1 MNAPA
6 NRAQSRGVSSAGD
19 SGNRGAAIKKRMDDL
34 GITDREFHARTG
46 IGRKTVSRAVR
57 NDPTVRPGTYTAIEA
72 ELGKMEDANAG
83 QPTTQPRGFIEDE
96 HGGVVRIRLE
106 GVFGAEAAIV
116 EAPADNPDALAA
128 ALDIIM
134 RRMQA
139 QPEAGDDE

>member
-6 NRAQSRGVSSAGD
+6 NRAQSRVVSSAGD
-19 SGNRGAAIKKRMDDL
+19 SSDRGAAIKKRMDDL
-34 GITDREFHARTG
+34 GITDREFHNRTG

-72 ELGKMEDANAG
+72 ELSKMEDASAG
-83 QPTTQPRGFIEDE
+83 RPTTQPRGFIEDE

-134 RRMQA
+134 RRMQ
-139 QPEAGDDE
+139 PERGDDA

>member
-1 MNAPA
+1 MNALA
-6 NRAQSRGVSSAGD
+6 NRAQSRVVSSAGD
-19 SGNRGAAIKKRMDDL
+19 SSDRGAAIKKRMDDL

-46 IGRKTVSRAVR
+46 IGRKTVAKAVR

-72 ELGKMEDANAG
+72 ELGKMEAANAG
-83 QPTTQPRGFIEDE
+83 EPTTRPRGFIEDE

-139 QPEAGDDE
+139 QPEAGDE